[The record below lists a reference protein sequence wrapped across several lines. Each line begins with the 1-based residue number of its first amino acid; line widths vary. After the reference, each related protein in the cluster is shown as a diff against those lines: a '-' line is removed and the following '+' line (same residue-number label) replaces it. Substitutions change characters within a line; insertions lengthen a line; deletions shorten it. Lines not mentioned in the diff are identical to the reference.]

1 MVTAIRH
8 LEELAGL
15 GDEWRSLAGRRG
27 NAFVTPEWF
36 GCWFEHYGEGV
47 ASLIL
52 TAWGDYGELSG
63 LLPLVVARAGRPR
76 TARIA
81 GANLG
86 DRFHPVCEPA
96 DEPAIGA
103 AAGEALA
110 SADEPW
116 SVLALEHVQVDRP
129 WISALAEATGMRM

>member
-15 GDEWRSLAGRRG
+15 DDEWRSLAERRG

-36 GCWFEHYGEGV
+36 RCWFEHYGEGF
-47 ASLIL
+47 APLISTVRGNDGRL
-52 TAWGDYGELSG
+52 TG

-116 SVLALEHVQVDRP
+116 
-129 WISALAEATGMRM
+129 